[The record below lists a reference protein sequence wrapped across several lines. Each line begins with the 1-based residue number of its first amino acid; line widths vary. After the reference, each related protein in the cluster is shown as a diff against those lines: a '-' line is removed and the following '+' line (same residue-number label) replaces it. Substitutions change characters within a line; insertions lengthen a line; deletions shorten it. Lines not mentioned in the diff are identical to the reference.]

1 MTNRTNMNTKTLL
14 FSLILSGLFPIAGH
28 TQDDWKLKSDKDS
41 IAIFTRTFPDSKFKA
56 IKVVVELEA
65 TLSQLV
71 AVILDVNTGA
81 EWVYSTKSSVLLKQ
95 VSPSELYYYS
105 EVSVPWPVANRDFIA
120 QLKAVQ
126 DSHTRVVTIYG
137 PTFPDYLPVKK
148 DIVRVRRSEGKWVI
162 SPMGTAGA
170 AGAAGTAGAMA
181 SRRIRVEYT
190 LRVDPGGE
198 LPAWLVNMFA
208 TKGPYESFKKL
219 KEQLQKP
226 AYANVKLPFITD

>member
-1 MTNRTNMNTKTLL
+1 MTRTL
-14 FSLILSGLFPIAGH
+14 FFTLILSGILSLPGLG
-28 TQDDWKLKSDKDS
+28 QDGWKLKTNKDS

-56 IKVVVELEA
+56 IKVEVELDA

-105 EVSVPWPVANRDFIA
+105 EVNVPWPAANRDFIA

-126 DSHTRVVTIYG
+126 DSHSRVVTIYG
-137 PTFPDYLPVKK
+137 PTFPDYLPAKK

-162 SPMGTAGA
+162 SPVAKN
-170 AGAAGTAGAMA
+170 
-181 SRRIRVEYT
+181 RIRVEYT
-190 LRVDPGGE
+190 LRVDPGGD

-208 TKGPYESFKKL
+208 SKGPYESFRKL

-226 AYANVKLPFITD
+226 VYANMKLPFIMD

>member
-1 MTNRTNMNTKTLL
+1 MKNGLITM
-14 FSLILSGLFPIAGH
+14 ILSGLCWLSGH
-28 TQDDWKLKSDKDS
+28 SQDDWKLKTDKDG

-56 IKVVVELEA
+56 IKVEVELDA
-65 TLSQLV
+65 TLTQLV

-81 EWVYSTKSSVLLKQ
+81 EWVYSTKSSTLLKQ

-105 EVSVPWPVANRDFIA
+105 EVNVPWPAANRDFIA

-126 DSHTRVVTIYG
+126 DSHSRVVTIYG

-148 DIVRVRRSEGKWVI
+148 DIVRVRRSEGKWII
-162 SPMGTAGA
+162 SPVAK
-170 AGAAGTAGAMA
+170 
-181 SRRIRVEYT
+181 RKIKVEYT
-190 LRVDPGGE
+190 LRVDPGGD

-226 AYANVKLPFITD
+226 MYANVRLPFITD